1 MGYIARG
8 IRPEADFP
16 LTDVRHKYFT
26 TCEHDPFMVLRRY
39 IVVSTAGGVLFLVL
53 DALLNANPLARELS
67 AVFQPISRSE
77 INVPAGVFI
86 DLAYG
91 FILAALFLLLYHS
104 LPGTPGIAKGISFC
118 VHALVSQGG
127 DVGALPV
134 DDGCRSGSPPPLP
147 AGYGAF

>member
-1 MGYIARG
+1 
-8 IRPEADFP
+8 
-16 LTDVRHKYFT
+16 
-26 TCEHDPFMVLRRY
+26 MVLRRY
-39 IVVSTAGGVLFLVL
+39 IVVSTAGGVLFVVL
-53 DALLNANPLARELS
+53 DALLNANPLARELY

-91 FILAALFLLLYHS
+91 FILAALFLLLYRS

-127 DVGALPV
+127 HVGTLPV